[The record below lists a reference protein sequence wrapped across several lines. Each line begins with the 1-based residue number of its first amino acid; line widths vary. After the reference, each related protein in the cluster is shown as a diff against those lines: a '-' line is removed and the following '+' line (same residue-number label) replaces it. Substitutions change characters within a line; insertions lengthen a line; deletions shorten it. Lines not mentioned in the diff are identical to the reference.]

1 MRSQGIFQEVKV
13 CELGLK
19 GNYTLARQEKG
30 SVGRNLYVQRHGYV
44 QHHGACPIV
53 SHLIG
58 ALGFGEW
65 KNVVWAG
72 IPDALLLAV
81 HLFYLF
87 ITFNFETIIGSVV
100 VAKIV
105 QRGLVYPLVSSPGF
119 ILHNYST
126 VSKPGI

>member
-1 MRSQGIFQEVKV
+1 M
-13 CELGLK
+13 
-19 GNYTLARQEKG
+19 LARQGKG
-30 SVGRNLYVQRHGYV
+30 SIGRNLYVQRHGNMH
-44 QHHGACPIV
+44 HHGACPVV

-65 KNVVWAG
+65 KDVVWAG

-87 ITFNFETIIGSVV
+87 ITFNFETIISSVV

-105 QRGLVYPLVSSPGF
+105 QRGLVYPLVSSPDF
-119 ILHNYST
+119 ISHNYST
-126 VSKPGI
+126 VSKAGI

>member
-1 MRSQGIFQEVKV
+1 MPA
-13 CELGLK
+13 
-19 GNYTLARQEKG
+19 TLEKALAFRKLRTEG
-30 SVGRNLYVQRHGYV
+30 GTVSSEDV
-44 QHHGACPIV
+44 QHHGAGPIV

-105 QRGLVYPLVSSPGF
+105 QRGLVYPSVSSPGF